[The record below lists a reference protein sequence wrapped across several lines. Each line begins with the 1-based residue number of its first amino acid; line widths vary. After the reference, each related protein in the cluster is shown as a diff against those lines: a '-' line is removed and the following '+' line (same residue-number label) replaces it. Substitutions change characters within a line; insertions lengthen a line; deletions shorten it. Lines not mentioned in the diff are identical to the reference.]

1 MKKYILLLPCFLLY
15 GCAINLD
22 FGSAE
27 EDPKPEVDKAKLNSE
42 KIKLPNDIR
51 WIVKSSEYK
60 ILCEQTY
67 KNAWDNLSE
76 ILNQSNQQSAIIM
89 DLDETVLDN
98 SKYQIG
104 LTEKGESYNPESWSE
119 WVNLKEA
126 ELVPGAKQFIDNVRL
141 TNTTIIFLSNR
152 MAKNELPTIENMKRL
167 NIYDEK
173 DIFLL
178 RIDKPDKKHVRRNEV
193 TSGTGRLEQVGSM
206 EVLAYFGDA
215 FHDFPPESEN
225 YIFGQNMFMFPNP
238 MYGKW

>member
-22 FGSAE
+22 FGLGE
-27 EDPKPEVDKAKLNSE
+27 EDPKPELNKAKLNLE

-51 WIVKSSEYK
+51 WVSKSSEYK

-67 KNAWDNLSE
+67 KNAWNNLSE

-167 NIYDEK
+167 NIYNEK

-193 TSGTGRLEQVGSM
+193 TSGTGRLEQVGPM

-215 FHDFPPESEN
+215 FHDFPQESEN